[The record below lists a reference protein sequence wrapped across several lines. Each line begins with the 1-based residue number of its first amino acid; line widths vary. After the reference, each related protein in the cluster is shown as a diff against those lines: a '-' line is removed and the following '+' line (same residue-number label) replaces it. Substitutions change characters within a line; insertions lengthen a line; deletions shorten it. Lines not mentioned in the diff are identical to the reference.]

1 MWLALVIIFLIAV
14 KKQLYPLVKHAYKK
28 EVVVYVFCYLL
39 AAVLLV
45 MVAHDTNS
53 ISLFNLAGGK

>member
-1 MWLALVIIFLIAV
+1 MWIALVIIFLIAV
-14 KKQLYPLVKHAYKK
+14 KKQLYPLVKQSYQK
-28 EVVVYVFCYLL
+28 EAVVYVLCYLV

-45 MVAHDTNS
+45 MVSRDTNS